1 MERRFKGV
9 IFDMD
14 GTLLDTIGDV
24 EHCANLV
31 LGRYGFPPLSRD
43 FYGDHIHEGDENFVK
58 KVLLHFGEV
67 DGLADRV
74 LIDMRREYES
84 HCDVFTKPFEQIREL
99 LTAVRDLG
107 LKTAVLS
114 NKEDG
119 LVKGLARKM
128 FPDNRFEEAIGTH
141 GTEDRKPN
149 PENALKIASSFEA
162 HPSEVIMLGDS
173 RIDML
178 TAAAAGMSLAGA
190 LWGYGS
196 AEELDKSGAEILIG
210 KPLDLLPHL
219 K

>member
-1 MERRFKGV
+1 MGRRFRGV

-14 GTLLDTIGDV
+14 GTLLDTLGDV
-24 EHCANLV
+24 EHCTNLV
-31 LGRYGFPPLSRD
+31 LARYGFPPLAREY
-43 FYGDHIHEGDENFVK
+43 YGDHIHEGDENFVR
-58 KVLLHFGEV
+58 KVLLHFGET
-67 DGLADRV
+67 DGLVGKV
-74 LIDMRREYES
+74 LVDMRREYES
-84 HCDVFTKPFEQIREL
+84 HCDVFTKPFDQIREL
-99 LTAVRDLG
+99 LSVIRDLG

-119 LVKGLARKM
+119 LVKELAVKM
-128 FPDNRFEEAIGTH
+128 FPESRFEEAIGTH

-162 HPSEVIMLGDS
+162 SPSEIILLGDS

-178 TAAAAGMSLAGA
+178 TALAAGMVPAGA

-196 AEELDKSGAEILIG
+196 AEELSANGAGILVEN
-210 KPLDLLPHL
+210 PLDLLAHL